1 MSLTQAGVSDQFE
14 SRVPIYLTLGGNPQR
29 LGFLKIKGSTSTQGE
44 VTLPVHPDK
53 VSIDEYHD
61 FLAIEHQ

>member
-1 MSLTQAGVSDQFE
+1 
-14 SRVPIYLTLGGNPQR
+14 